1 MNPKLAKLIMKQT
14 IGVIFALAIGFAIKF
29 EKNIDER
36 IDEYY
41 AEPKSDQEDN

>member
-1 MNPKLAKLIMKQT
+1 MN
-14 IGVIFALAIGFAIKF
+14 IGPRRNSGGS
-29 EKNIDER
+29 IDER